1 MLSLEGSQVSIFSFF
16 NNEHSLVTKSNSKSD
31 QAWNL
36 FINLF
41 SYWRLSF
48 NGGGWGAGD
57 VAGEGFAGS
66 VI

>member
-1 MLSLEGSQVSIFSFF
+1 M
-16 NNEHSLVTKSNSKSD
+16 TKSNSKSD

-48 NGGGWGAGD
+48 NGGGWGAGN
-57 VAGEGFAGS
+57 VAGKAFAGS